1 MSELITK
8 LTAEAQHH
16 QGSPLGSL
24 LQWSVLH
31 IQSLEAALAEAQE
44 ERETE
49 ENERIRLE
57 RVLFQTKLAAEAV
70 VYSASGGLVPPIA
83 LARDHAPHINI
94 MAHHGVVPY
103 AKKPRAK
110 KA

>member
-8 LTAEAQHH
+8 LTAEAQRH
-16 QGSPLGSL
+16 QGADLGGL
-24 LQWSVLH
+24 LQWAVVH
-31 IQSLEAALAEAQE
+31 IESLEAALTEARE

-70 VYSASGGLVPPIA
+70 VYAVSGGLVPPIA

-94 MAHHGVVPY
+94 MAHHGVEPY
-103 AKKPRAK
+103 VKKPRAK

>member
-16 QGSPLGSL
+16 QGTDLGSL

-49 ENERIRLE
+49 
-57 RVLFQTKLAAEAV
+57 
-70 VYSASGGLVPPIA
+70 
-83 LARDHAPHINI
+83 
-94 MAHHGVVPY
+94 
-103 AKKPRAK
+103 
-110 KA
+110 

>member
-1 MSELITK
+1 
-8 LTAEAQHH
+8 
-16 QGSPLGSL
+16 
-24 LQWSVLH
+24 
-31 IQSLEAALAEAQE
+31 
-44 ERETE
+44 
-49 ENERIRLE
+49 
-57 RVLFQTKLAAEAV
+57 LFQTKSAAEAV
-70 VYSASGGLVPPIA
+70 VQAASSGLVPPIA